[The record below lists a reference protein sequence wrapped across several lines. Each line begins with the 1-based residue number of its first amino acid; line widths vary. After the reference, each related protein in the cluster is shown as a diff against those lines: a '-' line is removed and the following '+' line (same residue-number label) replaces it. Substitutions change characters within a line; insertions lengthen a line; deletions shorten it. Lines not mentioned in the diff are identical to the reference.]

1 MGRRGELFSTR
12 QFTEDGKK
20 TYFFNVK
27 ENRYGDLYINLAESV
42 KNEHGFKRFSIM
54 VFTEDLDLFKAEF
67 NKISLLAMNDERD
80 NFEISPGSGKRK
92 YKFMVKDGYKGD
104 TELVLVESLLKEGQ
118 YNNQSIR
125 VKKEDLHG
133 FVAGVDN
140 VIKFIEMRSKK

>member
-42 KNEHGFKRFSIM
+42 KKENGGFQRFSIM
-54 VFTEDLDLFKAEF
+54 VFNEDLDLFKSEF
-67 NKISLLAMNDERD
+67 TKISVVALNDLRENR
-80 NFEISPGSGKRK
+80 EISPGSGKRK
-92 YKFMVKDGYKGD
+92 YKFMVKDGYKGE
-104 TELVLVESLLKEGQ
+104 TELVLVESLLKEGV

-125 VKKEDLHG
+125 VKKEDISS
-133 FVAGVDN
+133 FISGVD
-140 VIKFIEMRSKK
+140 KAIEYIENKK

>member
-42 KNEHGFKRFSIM
+42 KKGEGFNRFSIM
-54 VFTEDLDLFKAEF
+54 VFNEDLDLFKSEF
-67 NKISLLAMNDERD
+67 NKISAIALNDGRD
-80 NFEISPGSGKRK
+80 DFEIAPGSGKRK
-92 YKFMVKDGYKGD
+92 YKFISKDGYKRE
-104 TELVLVESLLKEGQ
+104 TEMVLIESLTKDGG

-125 VKKEDLHG
+125 VKKEDLHS
-133 FVAGVDN
+133 FISGVDN
-140 VIKFIEMRSKK
+140 VIKFIEVSSKK

>member
-42 KNEHGFKRFSIM
+42 KKEHGFQRFSIM
-54 VFTEDLDLFKAEF
+54 VFNEDLDLFKSEF
-67 NKISLLAMNDERD
+67 NKISVIALNDGRD
-80 NFEISPGSGKRK
+80 NLEISPGSGKRK

-104 TELVLVESLLKEGQ
+104 TELVLIESLTKEGG

-125 VKKEDLHG
+125 VKKEDISS
-133 FVAGVDN
+133 FISGVDN
-140 VIKFIEMRSKK
+140 AIEFIEARSKK

>member
-27 ENRYGDLYINLAESV
+27 ENRYNELYINLAESV
-42 KNEHGFKRFSIM
+42 KKDNGFQRFSIM

-67 NKISLLAMNDERD
+67 NKISAVSLNDGRETY
-80 NFEISPGSGKRK
+80 EISPGSGKRK
-92 YKFMVKDGYKGD
+92 YKFISKDGYKGE
-104 TELVLVESLLKEGQ
+104 TELVLIESILKDGA

-125 VKKEDLHG
+125 VKKEDLSS
-133 FVAGVDN
+133 FISGVDN
-140 VIKFIEMRSKK
+140 AIKFIEISNKK

>member
-42 KNEHGFKRFSIM
+42 KKEHGFQRFSIM
-54 VFTEDLDLFKAEF
+54 IFHEDLDLFKSEF
-67 NKISLLAMNDERD
+67 NKISVISLNDGRD
-80 NFEISPGSGKRK
+80 TFEISPGSGKRK
-92 YKFMVKDGYKGD
+92 YKFMSKDGYKGE
-104 TELVLVESLLKEGQ
+104 TELVLIESLTKDGQ

-125 VKKEDLHG
+125 VKKDDLSS
-133 FVAGVDN
+133 FISGVDN
-140 VIKFIEMRSKK
+140 AVAFIEARAKK